1 MLRCPIFLDK
11 NTLDTA
17 DLVTKAEAARLLG
30 VTPTRIQALVKK
42 GKLTTRPD
50 ARGKEK
56 IERHSLQERLNT
68 LHSAESV
75 TSSTTVS
82 MLLRAVQEFHQVNH
96 FQVNTGA
103 RQDLLLRL
111 ALLQEELGELASVV
125 TKSPPGAEHGFEV
138 VDWEH
143 LKEEWTDIL
152 YLLLGWAVEI
162 GWSAEEV
169 GAMFQRVHHKNMS
182 RAPRHTA
189 LASQDH

>member
-1 MLRCPIFLDK
+1 MDQEE
-11 NTLDTA
+11 
-17 DLVTKAEAARLLG
+17 LVTKAEAARLLG
-30 VTPTRIQALVKK
+30 VTPTRIQALIKK

-68 LHSAESV
+68 LHSGESV

-82 MLLRAVQEFHQVNH
+82 MLLRAVQEFHRVNH
-96 FQVNTGA
+96 FTMGTGT

-125 TKSPPGAEHGFEV
+125 TKSPTGAEHGFEAT
-138 VDWEH
+138 DWLH
-143 LKEEWTDIL
+143 LQEEWADVL
-152 YLLLGWAVEI
+152 YLLLGMAVEL
-162 GWSAEEV
+162 GWSAENMGV
-169 GAMFQRVHHKNMS
+169 IFQRVHHKNMS